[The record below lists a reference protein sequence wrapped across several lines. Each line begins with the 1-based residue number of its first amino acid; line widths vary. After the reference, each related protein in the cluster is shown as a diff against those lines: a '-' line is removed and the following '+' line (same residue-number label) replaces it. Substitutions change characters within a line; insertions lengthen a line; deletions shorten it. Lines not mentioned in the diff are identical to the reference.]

1 MKILSDCL
9 TKENVNALAAL
20 LTPFLACIGTYI
32 AWQQYKGN
40 KLKLRHDLYERRFKV
55 YQGLTDLLGFIG
67 READV
72 HQEQLWAFKKDTA
85 DSCFLFGKEVPVYL
99 KVIFDNAVEL
109 RKQNI
114 LIKGERSQNETE
126 RIELI
131 QKNADLLIWFG
142 DQFEVSERKF
152 MPYLSLIPKS
162 KGV

>member
-1 MKILSDCL
+1 MRVFNEYL

-32 AWQQYKGN
+32 AWQQYEGN

-55 YQGLTDLLGFIG
+55 FKGLTDLLGFIG

-72 HQEQLWAFKKDTA
+72 QEEQLWTFRKETA
-85 DSCFLFGKEVPVYL
+85 DSCFLFGKEIPAYL

-114 LIKGERSQNETE
+114 LITEQLSQPEIERT
-126 RIELI
+126 ELI
-131 QKNADLLIWFG
+131 QKNAELLIWFA

-152 MPYLSLIPKS
+152 QHYLSLR
-162 KGV
+162 

>member
-1 MKILSDCL
+1 MIFCKILKMKILSDCL

-72 HQEQLWAFKKDTA
+72 HQEQLWAFKFFRASRPGDVRICPQTKRGRFQTRARWRPPGLRRGPQTFRTA
-85 DSCFLFGKEVPVYL
+85 
-99 KVIFDNAVEL
+99 AVRAPSQL
-109 RKQNI
+109 R
-114 LIKGERSQNETE
+114 GC
-126 RIELI
+126 
-131 QKNADLLIWFG
+131 
-142 DQFEVSERKF
+142 
-152 MPYLSLIPKS
+152 P
-162 KGV
+162 